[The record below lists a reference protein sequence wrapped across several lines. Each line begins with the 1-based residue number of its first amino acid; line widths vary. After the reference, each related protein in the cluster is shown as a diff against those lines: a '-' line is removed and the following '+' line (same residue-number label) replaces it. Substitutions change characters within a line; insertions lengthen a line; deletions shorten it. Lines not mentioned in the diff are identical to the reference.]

1 MLFGVMGGES
11 LTING
16 NKTQQRCVTPRKT
29 AAKETSVLK
38 YHHNK
43 SLPFQLPFNKSNQYT
58 TAFEYVLSIF
68 Q

>member
-43 SLPFQLPFNKSNQYT
+43 SFPFQLP
-58 TAFEYVLSIF
+58 V
-68 Q
+68 